1 LLKEN
6 ENPPL
11 VFPLERPISEFPG
24 QWWVAHTKSR
34 NEKALANDLI
44 TREVQY
50 FLPMTWSIT
59 KRSRRT
65 FKSLLPLFA
74 GYVFFCGED
83 DCRLEVLKTNR
94 VAGIIA
100 VTDQETLVSE
110 LAQIDQALRAGI
122 PLTPH
127 NFINKGQWCRVIAG
141 PLMGLEGMVLDVKSV
156 TRLILQI
163 DMLGQA
169 ASVEIDLDMIEQIGD
184 PHSK

>member
-1 LLKEN
+1 MLKEN

-34 NEKALANDLI
+34 NEKALANDLV

-94 VAGIIA
+94 VAGIIN
-100 VTDQETLVSE
+100 VTDQETFVSE
-110 LAQIDQALRAGI
+110 LSQIDQALRTGV

-127 NFINKGQWCRVIAG
+127 NFIKKGQWCRVIAG
-141 PLMGLEGMVLDVKSV
+141 PLLGLEGIVQDVKSI

-163 DMLGQA
+163 DILGQA
-169 ASVEIDLDMIEQIGD
+169 ASVEIDLDMIEQIETPDG
-184 PHSK
+184 K